1 MRTPLKRTYYC
12 KSVSHNRRYHRQL
25 WNVLKELNPSKKSN
39 PEKITGLKIDSVL
52 ENDIANI
59 VNHLNEYFASIGSHV
74 STNSSAS
81 NPDVS
86 CTKERF
92 SATPSHSFK
101 FSEISEDFVLN
112 ELQNLQTN
120 KATGLDTISAQLLKV
135 AAPAIYKQLTYLFN
149 LTLKTGKIPSDW
161 KEAKVSPIYKGGDR
175 TDKNNY
181 RPISVISVVMKILE
195 RAVHDQLQ
203 TYLMEHNMLSAQQSG
218 FRKGHS
224 TDTVL
229 TFFYD
234 YLLKQ
239 MDVGNLTGVVF
250 LDFRK
255 AFDSVNHE
263 LLLQKLQTFG
273 VQGIELAWFKD
284 YLDKRKQ
291 KTVIGEAESNW
302 STILSGVPQ
311 GSILGPL
318 LFTIMVNDLP
328 NSVSICQIMLYA
340 DDAELFYSSPKP
352 EDIERT
358 LNLELVNVHEWVK
371 ANKLALNL
379 LKTQYMIFGSSN
391 KLSNIRN
398 PICLAIDEHQLSQV
412 DSFKYLGVWLDPTL
426 NWKEHVKNTSK
437 KIGARIARLGRTKKY
452 LPCSSLKLLANSL
465 VMPLFE
471 YCCNAWSNCSQ
482 NVKDTLIKQHKK
494 MARVILG
501 ADVRTPTQN
510 LFKRLHWVNI
520 EEL

>member
-1 MRTPLKRTYYC
+1 MKT
-12 KSVSHNRRYHRQL
+12 
-25 WNVLKELNPSKKSN
+25 
-39 PEKITGLKIDSVL
+39 
-52 ENDIANI
+52 
-59 VNHLNEYFASIGSHV
+59 
-74 STNSSAS
+74 
-81 NPDVS
+81 
-86 CTKERF
+86 
-92 SATPSHSFK
+92 
-101 FSEISEDFVLN
+101 
-112 ELQNLQTN
+112 LQR
-120 KATGLDTISAQLLKV
+120 
-135 AAPAIYKQLTYLFN
+135 AI
-149 LTLKTGKIPSDW
+149 
-161 KEAKVSPIYKGGDR
+161 
-175 TDKNNY
+175 
-181 RPISVISVVMKILE
+181 
-195 RAVHDQLQ
+195 HDQLQ
-203 TYLMEHNMLSAQQSG
+203 TYLLEHNMLSAQQSG

-229 TFFYD
+229 TFFSD

-263 LLLQKLQTFG
+263 LLLQKLQTYG

-340 DDAELFYSSPKP
+340 DDAVLFYSSPKP

-437 KIGARIARLGRTKKY
+437 KIGARIARLGRTKRY

-465 VMPLFE
+465 IMPLFE

-520 EEL
+520 EERWKYHRCKMVYHALSDQSPLYIPIIIMFVRPHLLHDHRTRN